1 MTLRHLHTLIK
12 SSYLEEKNLS
22 SNRAGIIKVLLSP
35 KPSWH
40 SHPWWHNCLV
50 DKQLVYQ
57 TKVCFNF
64 GKTRQQPPPVANTKQ
79 CEGPSGEASAAAG
92 WTHDHCSDS
101 RNPTACRDLWTL
113 VRSTQAFSFLG

>member
-22 SNRAGIIKVLLSP
+22 SNRAGIIKLLLSP

-79 CEGPSGEASAAAG
+79 CEKLLVGLM
-92 WTHDHCSDS
+92 T
-101 RNPTACRDLWTL
+101 TAVTPEIQLRAEIYGHW
-113 VRSTQAFSFLG
+113 